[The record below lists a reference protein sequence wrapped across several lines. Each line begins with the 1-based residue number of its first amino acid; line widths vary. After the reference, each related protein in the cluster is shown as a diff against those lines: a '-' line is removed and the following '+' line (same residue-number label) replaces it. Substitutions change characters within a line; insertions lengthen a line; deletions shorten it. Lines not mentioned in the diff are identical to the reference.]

1 MQELIP
7 LVRHTAV
14 SPGQISVG
22 VLHLYILVTVP
33 QLTLHASIATLV
45 PLVLLHRTLAPVL
58 IPRFV
63 HGCFL
68 PSLNYDTLNVASR
81 TQIHQARTIAPPG
94 EFPASM
100 AQYV

>member
-1 MQELIP
+1 
-7 LVRHTAV
+7 VRHTAV

-22 VLHLYILVTVP
+22 VLHLCILVTVP

-45 PLVLLHRTLAPVL
+45 PLVLLLRTLAPVL

-68 PSLNYDTLNVASR
+68 TL
-81 TQIHQARTIAPPG
+81 TQL
-94 EFPASM
+94 
-100 AQYV
+100 